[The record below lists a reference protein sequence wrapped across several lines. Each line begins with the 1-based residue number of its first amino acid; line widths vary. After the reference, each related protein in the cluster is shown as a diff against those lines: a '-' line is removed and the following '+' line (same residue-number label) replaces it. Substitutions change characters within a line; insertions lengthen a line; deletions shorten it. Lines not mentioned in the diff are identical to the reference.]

1 MKTLSNSDFATILRV
16 LRWAAVQGDGT
27 TRDCEWRRKANNLR
41 KKLERKSHENHEK
54 EQH

>member
-1 MKTLSNSDFATILRV
+1 MQQVSNGDYATIIRV

-27 TRDCEWRRKANNLR
+27 TRSREWRRKANNLK